1 MLKAQTNLSV
11 AIEKVEEWGSVPM
24 YGRKFNL
31 PENLMAVDEIAERNH
46 SRYHDVENSY
56 RELEAVLKENYRLYF
71 NLPPEPEPGEGEEEV
86 RLQLLVSGRAGTK

>member
-11 AIEKVEEWGSVPM
+11 AIEHVEEWGCVPL

-31 PENLMAVDEIAERNH
+31 PENLMAVDEIPERNH
-46 SRYHDVENSY
+46 RRFQDVENSY

-71 NLPPEPEPGEGEEEV
+71 NLPPEPEPEEGEEKV
-86 RLQLLVSGRAGTK
+86 LLQLMSFP